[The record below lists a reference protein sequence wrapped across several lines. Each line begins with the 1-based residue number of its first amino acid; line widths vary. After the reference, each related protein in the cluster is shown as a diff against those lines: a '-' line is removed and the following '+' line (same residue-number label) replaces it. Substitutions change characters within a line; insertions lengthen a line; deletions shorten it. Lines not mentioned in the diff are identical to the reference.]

1 MKYKF
6 NKIFST
12 SGIKKYQNPASGIS
26 YDFDKL
32 LSDFNLQNFDVKSSE
47 KTIPFSKNKSD
58 VEKLEN
64 DEKYKAFTNYVL
76 NNSND
81 EKVLNYLKQ
90 LENIT
95 TSNISPSRLFD
106 DSGNLKSDWQNTYNN
121 LRNDHKFGYYHLTPG
136 LLSDDLNNI
145 SFQSASTDNTKNNT
159 NLNNNINNP
168 NSLNDQNNSNN
179 PNISNN
185 INTNPDINSNNS
197 NNNLNNSNINPNNN
211 LNNQNNINNQPL
223 EFNPLKYNNSKPLES
238 TWSDWIPLTSQLIN
252 SFISANNQRNL
263 QKKYQ
268 LPLNEGT
275 YNQYKV
281 INNYAERSEGLNNIA
296 KMQQEAEEKV
306 KGTSDLKAGFDYLNK
321 VRSSAEDLR
330 SKLNLTKANSFN
342 QSSLQ
347 AQDVA
352 NKNKSFAY
360 EISNANRKI
369 NASAANNI
377 LESEAKY
384 DLQKL
389 KNLNSYITNMTTS
402 YNKKQYD
409 DNINMLNFKN
419 NLLLTEYQS
428 DVNKLKDKYKVID
441 DYKESNAWKNFRNSE
456 FEGAVESEDSDT
468 WYEEQWNSN
477 SEIAKDFK
485 TQYEQEKK
493 EAEKQYEKELED
505 LYLQIKSKSN
515 IYNPAIISNQKYF
528 GLYKSGGSIKNTSN
542 SFARLHQLYQQ
553 HEDNKTQK
561 TIKNLS
567 EDIKNRFNNI
577 SQKELILLR
586 QVFK

>member
-26 YDFDKL
+26 YDFNKL
-32 LSDFNLQNFDVKSSE
+32 LSDFNLQNFDIKASE

-76 NNSND
+76 NNSNN

-136 LLSDDLNNI
+136 LSSDDLN
-145 SFQSASTDNTKNNT
+145 D
-159 NLNNNINNP
+159 P
-168 NSLNDQNNSNN
+168 DSLNDKNNQDDKNNSNN
-179 PNISNN
+179 QDSLNDKNNQDDPNISNN
-185 INTNPDINSNNS
+185 
-197 NNNLNNSNINPNNN
+197 LNNK
-211 LNNQNNINNQPL
+211 PL

-268 LPLNEGT
+268 FPLNEGT

-409 DNINMLNFKN
+409 DNVNMFNFKN

-428 DVNKLKDKYKVID
+428 DINKLKDKYKVID

-456 FEGAVESEDSDT
+456 FTGAIESEDSDT

-477 SEIAKDFK
+477 SEIVKDFK
-485 TQYEQEKK
+485 NQYKQEKK

-505 LYLQIKSKSN
+505 LYLQVKSKSN
-515 IYNPAIISNQKYF
+515 IYNPTIISNQKYF
-528 GLYKSGGSIKNTSN
+528 GLYKSGGSIKNESN

-561 TIKNLS
+561 TIKILS

>member
-26 YDFDKL
+26 YDFNKL
-32 LSDFNLQNFDVKSSE
+32 LSDFNLQNFDIKASE

-76 NNSND
+76 NNSNN

-136 LLSDDLNNI
+136 LSSDDLN
-145 SFQSASTDNTKNNT
+145 D
-159 NLNNNINNP
+159 P
-168 NSLNDQNNSNN
+168 DSLNDKNNQDDKNNSNDQDSLN
-179 PNISNN
+179 DKNNQDDPNISNN
-185 INTNPDINSNNS
+185 
-197 NNNLNNSNINPNNN
+197 L
-211 LNNQNNINNQPL
+211 NNQPL
-223 EFNPLKYNNSKPLES
+223 EFNSLKYNNSKPLES

-268 LPLNEGT
+268 FPLNEGT

-409 DNINMLNFKN
+409 DNVNMFNFKN

-428 DVNKLKDKYKVID
+428 DINKLKDKYKVID

-456 FEGAVESEDSDT
+456 FTGAIESEDSDT

-485 TQYEQEKK
+485 NQYEQEKK
-493 EAEKQYEKELED
+493 EAEKKYEKELED
-505 LYLQIKSKSN
+505 LYLQVKSKSN
-515 IYNPAIISNQKYF
+515 IYNPTIISNQKYF
-528 GLYKSGGSIKNTSN
+528 GLYKSGGSIKNKSN

-561 TIKNLS
+561 TIKILS